1 MARNFGKTW
10 WGEQWL
16 GALTHIDYANRI
28 PRGASYARK
37 GAVTKLAINKNK
49 GEIKA
54 TVQGTRKYKV
64 LLSLPPCSPT
74 KVKQLINKILSQPMI
89 LSRLLNRELDPALL
103 QIAQSIHLNLF
114 PRTWNDL
121 KMSCSCPDWAV
132 PCKHIAAAIY
142 KVSQEIDNNPFLIF
156 ELHGVDL
163 LQEIRDRGIRLDTK
177 ELLSPVEWHTLVHPD
192 KEREREE

>member
-37 GAVTKLAINKNK
+37 GSVTKLAINKNK

-74 KVKQLINKILSQPMI
+74 KVKKTYTPVKEKNGVKLQDLEAADAAEQVVKLIYDAKIL
-89 LSRLLNRELDPALL
+89 
-103 QIAQSIHLNLF
+103 
-114 PRTWNDL
+114 
-121 KMSCSCPDWAV
+121 
-132 PCKHIAAAIY
+132 
-142 KVSQEIDNNPFLIF
+142 
-156 ELHGVDL
+156 
-163 LQEIRDRGIRLDTK
+163 
-177 ELLSPVEWHTLVHPD
+177 
-192 KEREREE
+192 